1 MTDAAFRDKQL
12 AGVREPHV
20 LSVNA
25 LVDELRDRQGRGA
38 VAHLAPLHGGIGSL
52 LLVLL
57 PGPGPAE
64 GLLCVENDDP
74 VSVELG
80 AAFTGLGIPPSTYT
94 VWNAYPWATE
104 DRLDDEHVTAGVDP
118 LLRLVDL
125 LPELQLVLLCGRTAQ
140 SAWAHALK
148 RRPYLERSVAT
159 VAAAEPG
166 TDPAANQAS
175 YVEVQQLLWTL

>member
-20 LSVNA
+20 LAVNA
-25 LVDELRDRQGRGA
+25 LVDELRDREGRGT
-38 VAHLAPLHGGIGSL
+38 VAHVAPLHGGVGSL

-57 PGPGPAE
+57 PGPGPAD
-64 GLLCVENDDP
+64 GLLCVEDDDP
-74 VSVELG
+74 AMVELG
-80 AAFTGLGIPPSTYT
+80 TAFTGLGIPPSTYT
-94 VWNAYPWATE
+94 PWPAYPWATD

-125 LPELQLVLLCGRTAQ
+125 LGELQLVLLCGRTAQ
-140 SAWAHALK
+140 SSWAHALK

-159 VAAAEPG
+159 VAAAGPG
-166 TDPAANQAS
+166 TDPAANQAA
-175 YVEVQQLLWTL
+175 YTEVQQLLWTL